1 MAFLLDKAE
10 GRKKR
15 ELLRDLGRFPDAK
28 EHLEIWLG
36 FLREREDLELLHY
49 ALLSVPCVNDS
60 RLREALLEVQEAFP
74 FALEQIHVD
83 DYKDKEA
90 LERSFRRNEECKV
103 YKAAGTV
110 LKDLFYESINPE
122 DVRFPR
128 PYRLEMPGNALA
140 DLGMYRTI
148 PADGILLHPLIA
160 LAIRQESDGRLP
172 STAWDWG
179 RKLKQMKKLQLILSE
194 KTVQS
199 WDDKRRY
206 AYLRAPEEH
215 FPPEPYYYDLRGW
228 SAIGR
233 MENLRELRICEI
245 CVEDFSFLTEC
256 KNLRTLSLYNTN
268 FTDCRLLLKLP
279 KLKYVDLRFCRLI
292 HKEVLKKLHAE
303 CEL

>member
-1 MAFLLDKAE
+1 
-10 GRKKR
+10 
-15 ELLRDLGRFPDAK
+15 
-28 EHLEIWLG
+28 
-36 FLREREDLELLHY
+36 
-49 ALLSVPCVNDS
+49 
-60 RLREALLEVQEAFP
+60 
-74 FALEQIHVD
+74 
-83 DYKDKEA
+83 
-90 LERSFRRNEECKV
+90 
-103 YKAAGTV
+103 
-110 LKDLFYESINPE
+110 
-122 DVRFPR
+122 
-128 PYRLEMPGNALA
+128 MPGNALA
-140 DLGMYRTI
+140 DLGKYRTI

-179 RKLKQMKKLQLILSE
+179 WKLKQMKKLQLILSE

-256 KNLRTLSLYNTN
+256 KYLKTLSLYNTN

-292 HKEVLKKLHAE
+292 HKEVLKKLHVE